1 LPGDEPTTDADI
13 RKKQKSFMKDLFKPS
28 KLKKGQK
35 DTVEAAFY
43 KAILF
48 MIGQINPDYY
58 KRYRPMNS
66 QSISQIMHKVSIGE
80 NVLPGVMLLNVMNS
94 NRVIKN
100 QKKENEDSRQKSLR
114 VGDFA
119 TKYVFFG

>member
-1 LPGDEPTTDADI
+1 MPGEEPTTDADI
-13 RKKQKSFMKDLFKPS
+13 RKKQKSFMKDLFKPN

-35 DTVEAAFY
+35 DTVEAAFH

-94 NRVIKN
+94 NRTIKN

-114 VGDFA
+114 VRDFA
-119 TKYVFFG
+119 TK